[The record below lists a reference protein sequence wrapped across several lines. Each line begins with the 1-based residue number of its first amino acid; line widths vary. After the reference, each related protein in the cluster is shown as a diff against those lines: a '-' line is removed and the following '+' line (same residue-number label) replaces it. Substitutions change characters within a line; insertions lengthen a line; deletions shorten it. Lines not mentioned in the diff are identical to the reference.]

1 MSQYDYFYHATTVE
15 NLELIKKSGKV
26 NPNSYFGIEEIS
38 EYYAETIEDD
48 GLTSVVLKIP
58 ASCFDTKSI
67 EVDWPGISEPVTY
80 STLGIKEDDVHDMWE
95 ASNKSPQACLEII
108 GSFRYAQS
116 IPFSDS
122 FITE

>member
-1 MSQYDYFYHATTVE
+1 MYYVFDDE
-15 NLELIKKSGKV
+15 K
-26 NPNSYFGIEEIS
+26 GIE
-38 EYYAETIEDD
+38 
-48 GLTSVVLKIP
+48 VLEQICP
-58 ASCFDTKSI
+58 
-67 EVDWPGISEPVTY
+67 
-80 STLGIKEDDVHDMWE
+80 EDDVHEMWE